1 MILINI
7 FDHNLVQDLM
17 ASPIEVE
24 DLVEEAGS
32 PPIVPLVKCN
42 GKVGHIAWIASIDL
56 IHNTEHNRLQML

>member
-1 MILINI
+1 
-7 FDHNLVQDLM
+7 M
-17 ASPIEVE
+17 ASAIKLE

-42 GKVGHIAWIASIDL
+42 GKVGHIACIASIDL